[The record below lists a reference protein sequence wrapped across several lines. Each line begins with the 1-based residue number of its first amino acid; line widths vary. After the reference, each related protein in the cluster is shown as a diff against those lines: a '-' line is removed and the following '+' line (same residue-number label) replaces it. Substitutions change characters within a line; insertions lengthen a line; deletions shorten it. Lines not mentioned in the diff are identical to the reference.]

1 MILHI
6 LGRQWLLMINIF
18 FIFIIYVIDPHYIHL
33 KIVEKVLIYHYV
45 KLAAFKCKSEV
56 GTVKNII
63 RKCFF
68 PVLNSG
74 LKQMPQTKYI
84 LTLNNR

>member
-6 LGRQWLLMINIF
+6 LGRQWLLMINIY

-33 KIVEKVLIYHYV
+33 KIVEKVQIYHYV

-56 GTVKNII
+56 
-63 RKCFF
+63 
-68 PVLNSG
+68 
-74 LKQMPQTKYI
+74 
-84 LTLNNR
+84 

>member
-6 LGRQWLLMINIF
+6 LGRQWLLMINIY

-56 GTVKNII
+56 WTVKNII
-63 RKCFF
+63 RKLFLPCSQFRF
-68 PVLNSG
+68 KANASD
-74 LKQMPQTKYI
+74 KIHFDIK
-84 LTLNNR
+84 

>member
-6 LGRQWLLMINIF
+6 LGRQWLLMINIY

-45 KLAAFKCKSEV
+45 KLAAFKCKSED
-56 GTVKNII
+56 
-63 RKCFF
+63 CFF

-74 LKQMPQTKYI
+74 LKQMP
-84 LTLNNR
+84 

>member
-6 LGRQWLLMINIF
+6 LGRQWRLMINIY

-56 GTVKNII
+56 
-63 RKCFF
+63 
-68 PVLNSG
+68 
-74 LKQMPQTKYI
+74 
-84 LTLNNR
+84 